1 MNIRTVCLA
10 TLLSIASPLVAT
22 AGDKE
27 ESARQAALAW
37 LTLVDTKQYAQSW
50 DETALLFRGQVN
62 RADWVKAVAA
72 ARKPFGDLVSRKL
85 ISATY
90 ATSLPGAPDGEY
102 VVLQFATVFT
112 NKAQAVETIT
122 PMLDEGRWR
131 VSGYFV
137 R

>member
-10 TLLSIASPLVAT
+10 TLLSIASPLVA
-22 AGDKE
+22 AASDKE

-37 LTLVDTKQYAQSW
+37 LTLVDTQQFARSW

-62 RADWVKAVAA
+62 RADWVKAVSA
-72 ARKPFGDLVSRKL
+72 ARKPFGDLVSRSL

-102 VVLQFATVFT
+102 VVLQFATIFT
-112 NKAQAVETIT
+112 NKAKAVETIT
-122 PMLDEGRWR
+122 PMLDAGRWR